1 MKQYNRPLITA
12 LINTVSANH
21 GIGNK
26 NKLAELC
33 KDEFNLTRKGSV
45 YFCDSFA
52 IRFCSSRSQYMGNT
66 VLALSALK
74 KYDDRPFF
82 VCIVTPSE
90 NYILLSNTTCLKK
103 ISHSSHNL
111 RIDNIRGSFNGS
123 DIMREIEGLDNS
135 PQNFEEIYELHC
147 CFTFD
152 DNLERL
158 VETTNSIV
166 GTRKKFEP
174 TESEYLNILAAPE
187 RAKRFIASEHFR
199 KLDTDLKARVDR
211 VANEIAIA
219 SRIDNV
225 NIRGRI
231 IEYLIAGESD
241 DLRNELVAALHA
253 DALIPAFKT
262 DDGLGYYTKTFDKYI
277 TDTDIKTKVLHIDI
291 NPKAYNIDKLLE
303 FLSKDDS
310 IYLVFLIGIDKEGKL
325 QTRLCPALESQL
337 LDSTGVVFHWA
348 GRNSRGVTQFYGN
361 GLNSV
366 LNSDTTEI
374 DEEKASSFLQKL
386 LDL

>member
-135 PQNFEEIYELHC
+135 PQNFEEILSAGSSRYGIRISAC
-147 CFTFD
+147 RANTDSSYPIKNNFT
-152 DNLERL
+152 L
-158 VETTNSIV
+158 
-166 GTRKKFEP
+166 P
-174 TESEYLNILAAPE
+174 
-187 RAKRFIASEHFR
+187 AK
-199 KLDTDLKARVDR
+199 
-211 VANEIAIA
+211 
-219 SRIDNV
+219 
-225 NIRGRI
+225 
-231 IEYLIAGESD
+231 
-241 DLRNELVAALHA
+241 
-253 DALIPAFKT
+253 
-262 DDGLGYYTKTFDKYI
+262 
-277 TDTDIKTKVLHIDI
+277 
-291 NPKAYNIDKLLE
+291 PKR
-303 FLSKDDS
+303 
-310 IYLVFLIGIDKEGKL
+310 
-325 QTRLCPALESQL
+325 T
-337 LDSTGVVFHWA
+337 H
-348 GRNSRGVTQFYGN
+348 
-361 GLNSV
+361 
-366 LNSDTTEI
+366 
-374 DEEKASSFLQKL
+374 
-386 LDL
+386 

>member
-1 MKQYNRPLITA
+1 MMTGRSCLYRYA
-12 LINTVSANH
+12 F
-21 GIGNK
+21 G
-26 NKLAELC
+26 KLYSIVQH
-33 KDEFNLTRKGSV
+33 NL
-45 YFCDSFA
+45 
-52 IRFCSSRSQYMGNT
+52 SQ
-66 VLALSALK
+66 
-74 KYDDRPFF
+74 
-82 VCIVTPSE
+82 
-90 NYILLSNTTCLKK
+90 K

-262 DDGLGYYTKTFDKYI
+262 DDGLGTTQRLSINISPRQISRQKSYT
-277 TDTDIKTKVLHIDI
+277 
-291 NPKAYNIDKLLE
+291 
-303 FLSKDDS
+303 
-310 IYLVFLIGIDKEGKL
+310 
-325 QTRLCPALESQL
+325 
-337 LDSTGVVFHWA
+337 STA
-348 GRNSRGVTQFYGN
+348 T
-361 GLNSV
+361 
-366 LNSDTTEI
+366 
-374 DEEKASSFLQKL
+374 QKL
-386 LDL
+386 TI